1 MNLDF
6 KEHVMT
12 KKPVPQNPNQQGLF
26 ENNAVSVENPVT
38 SKETSIR
45 KRASLLPSY
54 HANRDFFVADL
65 LDIALKSDRASL
77 EVPIFSLATRPDKS
91 IFQWSSKDGNRMLR
105 VVPSVLGR
113 ATQMDKD
120 VLIYII
126 SQVMEAEN
134 RGREDFNNKTIQFTA
149 YNYFV
154 STNKPSTGGKEYE
167 RLDLAL
173 KRLLGTTILTNIKTN
188 GVEMKD
194 DFHLIERVR
203 TIRKSADDDTMIAI
217 EVVLSD
223 WLFNAIQ
230 AHEVLKLNND
240 YFKLRRPLERRLYE
254 IARKHCGNQP
264 QWKISFQLLH
274 EKSGSASSL
283 REFRRMVRE
292 IVEKNTGFPD
302 YRITLDDEK
311 DQVIFWTRD
320 AQKLIKAIIKS
331 ESKKSP

>member
-1 MNLDF
+1 MN
-6 KEHVMT
+6 
-12 KKPVPQNPNQQGLF
+12 KKTTTPSSEQQGLF
-26 ENNAVSVENPVT
+26 EDNVVSVDNPVV
-38 SKETSIR
+38 SKSTGIR

-91 IFQWSSKDGNRMLR
+91 IFEWSSKDGNRLLR

-126 SQVMEAEN
+126 SQVMEAKN
-134 RGREDFNNKTIQFTA
+134 RGREDYNNKTIQFTV
-149 YNYFV
+149 YNYLV
-154 STNKPSTGGKEYE
+154 STNKPHIGGKEYD
-167 RLDLAL
+167 RLNLAL
-173 KRLLGTTILTNIKTN
+173 KRLHGTSIHTNIKTN
-188 GVEMKD
+188 GVSIKD
-194 DFHLIERVR
+194 YFHLIERVR
-203 TIRKSADDDTMIAI
+203 TIRKSDTDDTMIAI
-217 EVVLSD
+217 EVELSD
-223 WLFNAIQ
+223 WLYNAIQ
-230 AHEVLKLNND
+230 ANEVLKLNDD
-240 YFKLRRPLERRLYE
+240 YFKLRKPLERRLYE

-292 IVEKNTGFPD
+292 ISEKNTNFPD

-320 AQKLIKAIIKS
+320 AQRLIKAIIKA
-331 ESKKSP
+331 ENKS

>member
-1 MNLDF
+1 
-6 KEHVMT
+6 MT
-12 KKPVPQNPNQQGLF
+12 KKSVPQNTNQQGLF
-26 ENNAVSVENPVT
+26 DNSAALVDSPIT
-38 SKETSIR
+38 SKKTGTGIR
-45 KRASLLPSY
+45 KRGALLPTY
-54 HANRDFFVADL
+54 HSNRDFFVADL
-65 LDIALKSDRASL
+65 LDVALKSDRASL

-134 RGREDFNNKTIQFTA
+134 RGREDFKNKRIQFTV
-149 YNYFV
+149 YNYLV
-154 STNKPSTGGKEYE
+154 STNKPHIGGKEYE

-194 DFHLIERVR
+194 DFHLIESVK
-203 TIRKSADDDTMIAI
+203 TIRKSPTDNTMVAI

-240 YFKLRRPLERRLYE
+240 YFKLRRPLERRIYE
-254 IARKHCGNQP
+254 IARKHCGKQP

-292 IVEKNTGFPD
+292 IAERNTAFPD
-302 YRITLDDEK
+302 YRITIDEEK
-311 DQVIFWTRD
+311 DQVVFWTRD
-320 AQKLIKAIIKS
+320 AQKLIKAILKS
-331 ESKKSP
+331 ESKK

>member
-1 MNLDF
+1 
-6 KEHVMT
+6 MT
-12 KKPVPQNPNQQGLF
+12 KKSVPQNINQQGLF
-26 ENNAVSVENPVT
+26 DNNTALVDSPLT
-38 SKETSIR
+38 SKKSSTEIR
-45 KRASLLPSY
+45 KRAALLPTY
-54 HANRDFFVADL
+54 HSNRDFFVADL

-91 IFQWSSKDGNRMLR
+91 IFEWRSKDGNRLLR

-126 SQVMEAEN
+126 SQVMEAKN
-134 RGREDFNNKTIQFTA
+134 RGREDYNSKTIQFTV
-149 YNYFV
+149 YNYLV
-154 STNKPSTGGKEYE
+154 STNKPHIGGKEYD
-167 RLDLAL
+167 RLNLAL
-173 KRLLGTTILTNIKTN
+173 KRLHGTSIHTNIKTN
-188 GVEMKD
+188 GVSIKD
-194 DFHLIERVR
+194 YFHLIERVR
-203 TIRKSADDDTMIAI
+203 TIRKSDTDDTMIAI
-217 EVVLSD
+217 EVELSD
-223 WLFNAIQ
+223 WLYNAIQ
-230 AHEVLKLNND
+230 ANEVLKLNDD
-240 YFKLRRPLERRLYE
+240 YFKLRKPLERRLYE

-292 IVEKNTGFPD
+292 ISEKNTNFPD

-320 AQKLIKAIIKS
+320 AQRLIKAIIKA
-331 ESKKSP
+331 ENKS

>member
-1 MNLDF
+1 
-6 KEHVMT
+6 MT
-12 KKPVPQNPNQQGLF
+12 KKSVPQNIDQQGLF
-26 ENNAVSVENPVT
+26 DNNTALVDSPLT
-38 SKETSIR
+38 SKKSSTEIR
-45 KRASLLPSY
+45 KRAALLPTY
-54 HANRDFFVADL
+54 HSNRDFFVADL

-91 IFQWSSKDGNRMLR
+91 IFEWSSKDGNRLLR

-126 SQVMEAEN
+126 SQVMEAKN
-134 RGREDFNNKTIQFTA
+134 RGREDYNNKTIQFTV
-149 YNYFV
+149 YNYLV
-154 STNKPSTGGKEYE
+154 STNKPHIGGKEYD
-167 RLDLAL
+167 RLNLAL
-173 KRLLGTTILTNIKTN
+173 KRLHGTSIHTNIKTN
-188 GVEMKD
+188 GVSIKD
-194 DFHLIERVR
+194 YFHLIERVR
-203 TIRKSADDDTMIAI
+203 TIRKSDTDDTMIAI
-217 EVVLSD
+217 EVELSD
-223 WLFNAIQ
+223 WLYNAIQ
-230 AHEVLKLNND
+230 ANEVLKLNDD
-240 YFKLRRPLERRLYE
+240 YFKLRKPLERRLYE

-292 IVEKNTGFPD
+292 ISEKNTNFPD

-320 AQKLIKAIIKS
+320 AQKLIKAIIKA
-331 ESKKSP
+331 ENKR

>member
-1 MNLDF
+1 
-6 KEHVMT
+6 MT
-12 KKPVPQNPNQQGLF
+12 KKSVPQNINQQGLF
-26 ENNAVSVENPVT
+26 DNNTALVDSPLT
-38 SKETSIR
+38 SKKSSTEIR
-45 KRASLLPSY
+45 KRAALLPTY
-54 HANRDFFVADL
+54 HSNRDFFVADL

-91 IFQWSSKDGNRMLR
+91 IFEWRSKDGNRLLR

-126 SQVMEAEN
+126 SQVMEAKN
-134 RGREDFNNKTIQFTA
+134 RGREDYNNKTIQFTV
-149 YNYFV
+149 YNYLV
-154 STNKPSTGGKEYE
+154 STNKPHIGGKEYD
-167 RLDLAL
+167 RLNLAL
-173 KRLLGTTILTNIKTN
+173 KRLHGTSIHTNIKTN
-188 GVEMKD
+188 GVSIKD
-194 DFHLIERVR
+194 YFHLIERVR
-203 TIRKSADDDTMIAI
+203 TIRKSDTDDTMIAI
-217 EVVLSD
+217 EVELSD
-223 WLFNAIQ
+223 WLYNAIQ
-230 AHEVLKLNND
+230 ANEVLKLNDD
-240 YFKLRRPLERRLYE
+240 YFKLRKPLERRLYE

-292 IVEKNTGFPD
+292 ISEKNTNFPD

-320 AQKLIKAIIKS
+320 AQRLIKAIIKA
-331 ESKKSP
+331 ENKS

>member
-1 MNLDF
+1 
-6 KEHVMT
+6 MT
-12 KKPVPQNPNQQGLF
+12 KKPVPQNPSQQGLF
-26 ENNAVSVENPVT
+26 ESNTVLVDSPEG
-38 SKETSIR
+38 SKTKGTGIR
-45 KRASLLPSY
+45 KRDSLLPTY

-167 RLDLAL
+167 RLNLAL
-173 KRLLGTTILTNIKTN
+173 KRLLGTTIFTNIKTN
-188 GVEMKD
+188 GVTMKD

-203 TIRKSADDDTMIAI
+203 TIRKSPTDDTMIAI

-230 AHEVLKLNND
+230 AHEVLKLNDD

-254 IARKHCGNQP
+254 IARKHCGKQP

-292 IVEKNTGFPD
+292 ITDKNTNFPD

-320 AQKLIKAIIKS
+320 AQKLIKAIIKA
-331 ESKKSP
+331 ENKR

>member
-1 MNLDF
+1 
-6 KEHVMT
+6 MT

-26 ENNAVSVENPVT
+26 ENNAALVDSPVG
-38 SKETSIR
+38 SKSKGTVIR
-45 KRASLLPSY
+45 KRDSLLPTY

-126 SQVMEAEN
+126 SQVMEAKN
-134 RGREDFNNKTIQFTA
+134 RGREDYNSKTIQFTA
-149 YNYFV
+149 YNYFI
-154 STNKPSTGGKEYE
+154 STNKPNTGGKEYD
-167 RLDLAL
+167 RLNLAL
-173 KRLLGTTILTNIKTN
+173 KRLHGTSIHTNIKTN
-188 GVEMKD
+188 GVSIKD
-194 DFHLIERVR
+194 YFHLIERVR
-203 TIRKSADDDTMIAI
+203 TVRKSDTDDTMVAI
-217 EVVLSD
+217 EVELSD
-223 WLFNAIQ
+223 WLYNAIQ
-230 AHEVLKLNND
+230 ANEVLKLNDD
-240 YFKLRRPLERRLYE
+240 YFKLRKPLERRLYE

-264 QWKISFQLLH
+264 QWKISFQLLR

-292 IVEKNTGFPD
+292 ISEKNTNFPD

-320 AQKLIKAIIKS
+320 AQKLIKAIIKA
-331 ESKKSP
+331 ENKR

>member
-1 MNLDF
+1 
-6 KEHVMT
+6 MT
-12 KKPVPQNPNQQGLF
+12 KKSVPQNIDQQGLF
-26 ENNAVSVENPVT
+26 DNNTALVDSPLT
-38 SKETSIR
+38 SKKSSTEIR
-45 KRASLLPSY
+45 KRAALLPTY
-54 HANRDFFVADL
+54 HSNRDFFVADL

-91 IFQWSSKDGNRMLR
+91 IFEWSSKDGNRLLR

-126 SQVMEAEN
+126 SQVMEAKN
-134 RGREDFNNKTIQFTA
+134 RGREDYNSKTIQFTA

-154 STNKPSTGGKEYE
+154 STNKPSTGGKEYD
-167 RLDLAL
+167 RLNLAL
-173 KRLLGTTILTNIKTN
+173 KRLHGTSIHTNIKTN
-188 GVEMKD
+188 GVSIKD
-194 DFHLIERVR
+194 YFHLIERVR
-203 TIRKSADDDTMIAI
+203 TIRKSDTDDTMIAI
-217 EVVLSD
+217 EVELSD
-223 WLFNAIQ
+223 WLYNAIQ
-230 AHEVLKLNND
+230 ANEVLKLNDD
-240 YFKLRRPLERRLYE
+240 YFKLRKPLERRLYE

-292 IVEKNTGFPD
+292 ISEKNTNFPD

-320 AQKLIKAIIKS
+320 AQKLIKAIIKA
-331 ESKKSP
+331 ENKR

>member
-1 MNLDF
+1 MRLDF

-38 SKETSIR
+38 NKGTSIR

-154 STNKPSTGGKEYE
+154 STNKPNTGGKEYE

-188 GVEMKD
+188 GVEVKD

-302 YRITLDDEK
+302 YRITLNDEK

-331 ESKKSP
+331 ETKK

>member
-1 MNLDF
+1 M
-6 KEHVMT
+6 
-12 KKPVPQNPNQQGLF
+12 
-26 ENNAVSVENPVT
+26 
-38 SKETSIR
+38 
-45 KRASLLPSY
+45 
-54 HANRDFFVADL
+54 
-65 LDIALKSDRASL
+65 
-77 EVPIFSLATRPDKS
+77 
-91 IFQWSSKDGNRMLR
+91 
-105 VVPSVLGR
+105 
-113 ATQMDKD
+113 
-120 VLIYII
+120 
-126 SQVMEAEN
+126 
-134 RGREDFNNKTIQFTA
+134 
-149 YNYFV
+149 
-154 STNKPSTGGKEYE
+154 STNKPHIGGKEYE

-194 DFHLIERVR
+194 DFHLIESVK
-203 TIRKSADDDTMIAI
+203 TIRKSPTDNTMVAI

-240 YFKLRRPLERRLYE
+240 YFKLRRPLERRIYE
-254 IARKHCGNQP
+254 IARKHCGKQP

-292 IVEKNTGFPD
+292 IAEKNASFPD
-302 YRITLDDEK
+302 YRISLDDER

-331 ESKKSP
+331 ESKK

>member
-1 MNLDF
+1 
-6 KEHVMT
+6 MT
-12 KKPVPQNPNQQGLF
+12 KKSVPQNINQQGLF
-26 ENNAVSVENPVT
+26 DNNTALVDSPLT
-38 SKETSIR
+38 SKKSSTEIR
-45 KRASLLPSY
+45 KRAALLPTY
-54 HANRDFFVADL
+54 HSNRDFFVADL

-91 IFQWSSKDGNRMLR
+91 IFEWSSKDGNRLLR

-120 VLIYII
+120 ILIYII
-126 SQVMEAEN
+126 SQVMEAKN
-134 RGREDFNNKTIQFTA
+134 RGREDYNSKTIQFTA

-154 STNKPSTGGKEYE
+154 STNKPSTGGKEYD
-167 RLDLAL
+167 RLNLAL
-173 KRLLGTTILTNIKTN
+173 KRLHGTSIHTNIKTN
-188 GVEMKD
+188 GVSIKD
-194 DFHLIERVR
+194 YFHLIERVR
-203 TIRKSADDDTMIAI
+203 TIRKSDTDDTMIAI
-217 EVVLSD
+217 EVELSD
-223 WLFNAIQ
+223 WLYNAIQ
-230 AHEVLKLNND
+230 ANEVLKLNDD
-240 YFKLRRPLERRLYE
+240 YFKLRKPLERRLYE

-292 IVEKNTGFPD
+292 IVEKNTNFPD

-320 AQKLIKAIIKS
+320 AQKLIKAIIKT
-331 ESKKSP
+331 ENKR

>member
-1 MNLDF
+1 
-6 KEHVMT
+6 MT
-12 KKPVPQNPNQQGLF
+12 KKSVPQNINQQGLF
-26 ENNAVSVENPVT
+26 DNNTALVDSSLT
-38 SKETSIR
+38 SKKSSTEIR
-45 KRASLLPSY
+45 KRAALLPTY
-54 HANRDFFVADL
+54 HSNRDFFVADL

-91 IFQWSSKDGNRMLR
+91 IFEWRSKDGNRLLR

-126 SQVMEAEN
+126 SQVMEAKN
-134 RGREDFNNKTIQFTA
+134 RGREDYNRKTIQFTV
-149 YNYFV
+149 YNYLV
-154 STNKPSTGGKEYE
+154 STNKPHIGGKEYD
-167 RLDLAL
+167 RLNLAL
-173 KRLLGTTILTNIKTN
+173 KRLHGTSIHTNIKTN
-188 GVEMKD
+188 GVSIKD
-194 DFHLIERVR
+194 YFHLIERVR
-203 TIRKSADDDTMIAI
+203 TIRKSDTDDTMIAI
-217 EVVLSD
+217 EVELSD
-223 WLFNAIQ
+223 WLYNAIQ
-230 AHEVLKLNND
+230 ANEVLKPNDD
-240 YFKLRRPLERRLYE
+240 YFKLRKPLERRLYE

-292 IVEKNTGFPD
+292 ISEKNTNFPD

-320 AQKLIKAIIKS
+320 AQRLIKAIIKA
-331 ESKKSP
+331 ENKS